1 MELDQATQDILD
13 DVKQSV
19 TAIRSGSERRDR
31 DVADLKSRVDAMAFT
46 GGGFSGGAHGEH
58 RAFTFPSMREYRDL
72 ETRAQRTGSDPAGG
86 YLVQEEVGAFH
97 DRMRASNVILAAG
110 PRIVDMTSDAMV
122 LPGLSGSTTVYTPG
136 EAGSITE
143 SDATFQQVR
152 LTARKYIARTVASSE
167 WLSDANPAAREI
179 IADDH
184 ARQLA
189 NRLDLDMLEGN
200 ATMILGLR
208 RKAGVTATELGAGN
222 GLAPTLDDLGAALYR
237 LEADNADMTRVAIFM
252 HPRTWQTFAKLKDLQ
267 NRYLIQPDPT
277 SEARRSLFGR
287 PVFVSSQIAITETV
301 GSSSDC
307 SYIIAADMSRVVVG
321 RRLDLTVLYDPFS
334 KSSTDQ
340 VVIQS
345 TVRYDMNVL
354 HTGACEVITGVRP

>member
-1 MELDQATQDILD
+1 VDIELKEAIDELGANYRTAVNATNTHK
-13 DVKQSV
+13 KQ
-19 TAIRSGSERRDR
+19 IDELR
-31 DVADLKSRVDAMAFT
+31 SRVDALAFT
-46 GGGFSGGAHGEH
+46 GGGLSGGAAGEH
-58 RAFTFPSMREYRDL
+58 RAFSFPSMREYRDL

-97 DRMRASNVILAAG
+97 DRMRANNVILAAG
-110 PRIVDMTSDAMV
+110 PKIADMGSDALV
-122 LPGLSGSTTVYTPG
+122 LPGLSASTTVQTPG
-136 EAGSITE
+136 EGGSITE

-152 LTARKYIARTVASSE
+152 LTAKKYIVRTVASSE
-167 WLSDANPAAREI
+167 WLSDSNPAAREI

-189 NRLDLDMLEGN
+189 SRLDLDMLEGN
-200 ATMILGLR
+200 GTMIIGLR
-208 RKAGVTATELGAGN
+208 RKAGITSTSLGAN
-222 GLAPTLDDLGAALYR
+222 GATPTLDNLQDALYR
-237 LEADNADMTRVAIFM
+237 LEAANADMTRVAWFM
-252 HPRTWQTFAKLKDLQ
+252 SPRTWQTFGKLKDSQ
-267 NRYLIQPDPT
+267 NRYQLQPDPT
-277 SEARRSLFGR
+277 TEARRSLFGR